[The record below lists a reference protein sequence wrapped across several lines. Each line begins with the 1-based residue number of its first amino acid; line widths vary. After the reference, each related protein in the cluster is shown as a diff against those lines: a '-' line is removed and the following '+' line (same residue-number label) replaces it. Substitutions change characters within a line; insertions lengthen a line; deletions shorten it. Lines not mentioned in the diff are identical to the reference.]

1 MAERLGDDVATIQS
15 RFTAL
20 KAEVGKVLVGQ
31 DDMLHR
37 LLLGLLA
44 GGHVLLEGVPGLAKT
59 LVVRTLADA
68 IDGTFSRIQFTPDM
82 LPGDVVGTQIFNP
95 REGTY
100 SVKKGPVFGNF
111 VLADEINRAP
121 AKVQAALLEAMQE
134 RQVTIGE
141 TSFQLTEPFL
151 VLATQNPI
159 EQEGTYPLPEAQL
172 DRFMLK
178 IHVGYPSRDDE
189 VKIIDRM
196 AGSGAEPSATKV
208 MTTDEVLAARDVARQ
223 VFVDDKVK
231 RYAVDLVHATRDPKA
246 AAMPQLAPLL
256 DNGASVRGSLSLIK
270 VAKAHA
276 LLAGRD
282 YVSPHDV
289 KSVAHDVL
297 RHRVLASYEAE
308 AQGKTTDHIIEQILE
323 NVLVP

>member
-1 MAERLGDDVATIQS
+1 MSDRLSEEVARFQS

-20 KAEVGKVLVGQ
+20 KAEVSKVLVGQ
-31 DDMLHR
+31 DDMLQR

-59 LVVRTLADA
+59 LVVRTLAEA
-68 IDGTFSRIQFTPDM
+68 LDGTFSRIQFTPDM
-82 LPGDVVGTQIFNP
+82 LPGDVVGTQIYNP

-121 AKVQAALLEAMQE
+121 AKVQSALLEAMQE
-134 RQVTIGE
+134 RQVTLGE
-141 TSFQLTEPFL
+141 HTFKLAEPFL

-178 IHVGYPSRDDE
+178 VKVGYPTKDDE
-189 VKIIDRM
+189 VKILDRY
-196 AGSGAEPSATKV
+196 AGAGGEPTVGKV
-208 MTTDEVLAARDVARQ
+208 MTCDEILAARDVARQ

-231 RYAVDLVHATRDPKA
+231 RYAVELTAATRDPRGA
-246 AAMPQLAPLL
+246 NLPHLAPLL
-256 DNGASVRGSLSLIK
+256 DNGASVRGSIALIK
-270 VAKAHA
+270 VAKAAA
-276 LLAGRD
+276 LLGGRT

-289 KSVAHDVL
+289 KSIAVDVL
-297 RHRVLASYEAE
+297 RHRILPSYEAE
-308 AQGKTTDHIIEQILE
+308 AQGKTADHLIAQILE
-323 NVLVP
+323 NVAVP